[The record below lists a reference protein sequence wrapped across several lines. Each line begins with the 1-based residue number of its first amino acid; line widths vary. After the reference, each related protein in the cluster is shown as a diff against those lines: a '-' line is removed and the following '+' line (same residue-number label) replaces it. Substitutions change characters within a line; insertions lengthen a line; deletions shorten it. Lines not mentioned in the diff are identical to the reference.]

1 LAVDLLKVLNK
12 FLRKIE
18 EAVLCFGVGLL
29 ALLLIVNAVA
39 RKTGTLFHFI
49 DELSMFLVILIT
61 FTLFHFIDELSMFLV
76 ILITFLGISYAVREA
91 SHVRMSAIYDVSPEK
106 VKKIMILAISA
117 VSAVVMIYMG
127 YLSVE
132 YVLRMRSLGQMAP
145 TLGMPYWIGI
155 IIVPVGFF
163 LAGVQYIL
171 TVLKNLTTKEVW
183 VGSEKQSE
191 YE

>member
-1 LAVDLLKVLNK
+1 LAVDLLKVLNR

-39 RKTGTLFHFI
+39 RKTG
-49 DELSMFLVILIT
+49 
-61 FTLFHFIDELSMFLV
+61 TLFHFIDELSMFLV

-127 YLSVE
+127 FLSVE
-132 YVLRMRSLGQMAP
+132 YVLWMRSLGQMAP